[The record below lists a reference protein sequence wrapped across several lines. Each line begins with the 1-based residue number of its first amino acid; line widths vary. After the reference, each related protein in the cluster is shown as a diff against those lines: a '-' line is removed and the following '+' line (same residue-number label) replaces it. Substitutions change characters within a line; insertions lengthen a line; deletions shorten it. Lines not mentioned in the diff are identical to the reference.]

1 MKRKIS
7 LLIVLML
14 ILSTLINVSA
24 TEEATES
31 GVTLEATDTT
41 EGVTEETTQ
50 ENEPLMLS
58 MEDAVRIAT
67 ENSREMWKIDDG
79 IAQVKEARKD
89 AKSAKAAAEEIMAM
103 SLEQI
108 NEKEQAAAA
117 FGIKLDLLG
126 NQISNIMAKNNYY
139 IIYADSQ
146 QAQLEKNRE
155 MILAGIEIET
165 KSLYYNVL
173 VAEQT
178 IIINKLNLS
187 KAEEQLR
194 VANLKFSNGSAT
206 KAEVLNAEMAV
217 QKAKTELDS
226 AADDYSIAKLNFLNK
241 LELPF
246 DTEFILTDTNIT
258 YVPTEEINLAEAIE
272 KAKAE
277 RPEILKAENNLELQ
291 KIETHAY
298 TAYYTSNLRQ
308 HKAAKE
314 KLKDAELNVPQA
326 YKDVELDVRKSY
338 LNLIKAERALIN
350 MEKTLELAK
359 EAARINQL
367 LYDNGM
373 ATMLD
378 VLEANTGMYQA
389 EIGYYQLLAAY
400 NINKLMFDNSHLIG
414 SISGAPEKSDF

>member
-89 AKSAKAAAEEIMAM
+89 AK
-103 SLEQI
+103 
-108 NEKEQAAAA
+108 
-117 FGIKLDLLG
+117 D
-126 NQISNIMAKNNYY
+126 AKNLAEIIMSIPLSQIEATFGPDFDVTSNQVERILAKNDYY
-139 IIYADSQ
+139 IKFADSQ

-155 MILAGIEIET
+155 MLLAGIEIET

-178 IIINKLNLS
+178 IVINKLNLS

-194 VANLKFSNGSAT
+194 VANLKFNNGSAT

-226 AADDYSIAKLNFLNK
+226 AVDDYSIAKLNLLNK

-246 DTEFILTDTNIT
+246 DTEFILTDTNLT
-258 YVPTEEINLAEAIE
+258 YVPTEEINLVEAIE

-277 RPEILKAENNLELQ
+277 RPEIMKAENNLE
-291 KIETHAY
+291 I
-298 TAYYTSNLRQ
+298 NL
-308 HKAAKE
+308 
-314 KLKDAELNVPQA
+314 
-326 YKDVELDVRKSY
+326 
-338 LNLIKAERALIN
+338 
-350 MEKTLELAK
+350 
-359 EAARINQL
+359 
-367 LYDNGM
+367 
-373 ATMLD
+373 
-378 VLEANTGMYQA
+378 
-389 EIGYYQLLAAY
+389 
-400 NINKLMFDNSHLIG
+400 
-414 SISGAPEKSDF
+414 EKSLSETLIIVSSSCFFIALLIVFIEK

>member
-89 AKSAKAAAEEIMAM
+89 AKDAKNLAEIIM
-103 SLEQI
+103 SIPLSQI
-108 NEKEQAAAA
+108 EAT
-117 FGIKLDLLG
+117 FGPDFDVTS
-126 NQISNIMAKNNYY
+126 NQVERILAKNNYY

-400 NINKLMFDNSHLIG
+400 NINKLMFDNSNLVG
-414 SISGAPEKSDF
+414 SISGIPEKSDF